1 MVLISMYKTFAI
13 YLVDAI
19 ILIDVHADL
28 FA

>member
-1 MVLISMYKTFAI
+1 MVLICMYRTFAI

-19 ILIDVHADL
+19 ILIDVYADL